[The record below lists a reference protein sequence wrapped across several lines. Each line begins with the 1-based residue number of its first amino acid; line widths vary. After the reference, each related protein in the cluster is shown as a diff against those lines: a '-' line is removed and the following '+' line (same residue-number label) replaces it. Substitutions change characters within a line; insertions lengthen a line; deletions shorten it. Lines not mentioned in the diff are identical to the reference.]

1 MTLAVE
7 DAKIKFVD
15 IVPDLDAV
23 TMAKALNPRSFAPL
37 AMFTQYLRLTLP
49 VVPSIGLISI
59 RSTFILI
66 VCLLASVYI
75 EHCFVKLQSIYFT
88 YISIIHYLS

>member
-7 DAKIKFVD
+7 DAKTKFVD

-23 TMAKALNPRSFAPL
+23 TMAKALNSWFFEPL
-37 AMFTQYLRLTLP
+37 AMFTQYLTLP
-49 VVPSIGLISI
+49 LVPSMGLISI